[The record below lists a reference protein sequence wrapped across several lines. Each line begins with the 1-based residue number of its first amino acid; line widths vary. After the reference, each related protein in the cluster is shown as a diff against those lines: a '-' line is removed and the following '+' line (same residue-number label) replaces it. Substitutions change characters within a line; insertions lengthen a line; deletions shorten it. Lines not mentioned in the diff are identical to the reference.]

1 MSTAYTEQQ
10 LIKDIRS
17 VFQNSLDPR
26 EQAHSIAQ
34 IIERGFDSGWPLN
47 SAKFGKE
54 NGTYEIYKDKELGHP
69 SAGFMI
75 LAYRQPA
82 SKKTTPSPHDHGLC
96 FVVYGVQKGS
106 NIQTRYTYSYSDD
119 RSEMPSLRPT
129 QIIEQLPGHAHYF
142 LPGEIHSTQGSTEI
156 ETIYVRITSMDL
168 TNITR
173 HRYDVKSGRS
183 RSFSAHDARTT
194 RK

>member
-1 MSTAYTEQQ
+1 MNITYTEDQ
-10 LIKDIRS
+10 LIEEIRL
-17 VFQNSLDPR
+17 VFKNSLDPR

-34 IIERGFDSGWPLN
+34 IVERGFQAGWPLN
-47 SAKFGKE
+47 SEKFGQE
-54 NGTYEIYKDKELGHP
+54 NGTYEIYRDEELGHP
-69 SAGFMI
+69 GPGFII
-75 LAYRQPA
+75 LAYRQPPA
-82 SKKTTPSPHDHGLC
+82 KKTVPSPHDHGIC
-96 FVVYGVQKGS
+96 FVVYGVQKGL
-106 NIQTRYTYSYSDD
+106 NTQTRYAYRYPSD
-119 RSEMPSLRPT
+119 RSKMPSLEST
-129 QIIEQLPGHAHYF
+129 QTIEQLPGSAHYF
-142 LPGEIHSTQGSTEI
+142 LPGEIHSTQGSIEA